1 MFKLLK
7 IFLQGLCLP
16 SDTNMDENEFKRIEK
31 VINNLLKQ

>member
-16 SDTNMDENEFKRIEK
+16 SDTNMDENEFTRLEE
-31 VINNLLKQ
+31 VISNLLKN